1 MAQSWRAGFGCASAT
16 GRRSNSRGRR
26 RPCSR
31 RVRVPSV
38 PRCPRS
44 GSVSGSNRPGGSG
57 REELGMGKDSQDP
70 GPSVKDPDLY
80 ERLRDE
86 GESKQKAAR
95 IANQAAKTS
104 RSDVGESGGS
114 SPAYEDW
121 TVDEL
126 NDRAAEIGIE
136 GRSKMNKDEL
146 IEALRNS

>member
-1 MAQSWRAGFGCASAT
+1 
-16 GRRSNSRGRR
+16 
-26 RPCSR
+26 
-31 RVRVPSV
+31 
-38 PRCPRS
+38 
-44 GSVSGSNRPGGSG
+44 
-57 REELGMGKDSQDP
+57 MGKDSRDP

-104 RSDVGESGGS
+104 RSQVGKSGGS

-126 NDRAAEIGIE
+126 KDRAAEVGID